1 MPHRVASQL
10 VVWTTLLV
18 LFTVQPALAQSPS
31 PPSPTDWQLAWGT
44 LAMEKGYLIA
54 QDDQGRVIV
63 AGTIESGGSG
73 SDFLILALDVSGDL
87 LWTTVHDGP
96 GQGTDVPVGLG
107 IDAAGGIYVA
117 GQTTSSTSGDWLV
130 IKLDAAGDLLWERT
144 HHGTDPISSAV
155 PRQLHV
161 SPDGRVTVAGWS
173 REVGV
178 WTELGVAVWD
188 AAGDLLWASHDGAPG
203 FAADDGRAL
212 HVDAQGNVTVT
223 GEVATTGGSDIHT
236 AHWDA
241 AGNLL
246 WSDSF
251 DAGTNPFLDIDVGL
265 AVTTDAANN
274 VYVAGQS
281 SATDTSLDFI
291 TLKYDPAGQLL
302 WSRRLER
309 PGADAPHR
317 IEVRD
322 GRLHVSGVHNLG
334 LRIATYDLDGNLLWT
349 VTNLEIELGTD
360 QPRGHLATA
369 PGRLHALG
377 HAPGVGGLRDLV
389 LATYDA
395 ADGTLLESRFFD
407 HLGGSD
413 SAGAV
418 IVGDNGILMT
428 GITRAVAGGQRD
440 VLVMQASAPGLSP
453 FRRGDCD
460 ADGAFG
466 IGDAIVALGVLFG
479 SQPTPSCPRAC
490 DANDDGSLDLGDP
503 IATLSS
509 LFLAAGPL
517 PAPHAECG
525 PDPTPDLLPCLA
537 FPACP

>member
-1 MPHRVASQL
+1 MSHRIAPQL
-10 VVWTTLLV
+10 VAWTTLFV
-18 LFTVQPALAQSPS
+18 LLTVPPALAQSPM
-31 PPSPTDWQLAWGT
+31 PPSPTDWQVALGT
-44 LAMEKGYLIA
+44 PAMEKGYLIA
-54 QDDQGRVIV
+54 QAGDGRVIV

-73 SDFLILALDVSGDL
+73 SDFLIHALDASGNL
-87 LWTTVHDGP
+87 LWTTVHDGE
-96 GQGTDVPVGLG
+96 GQGADVPVGLG
-107 IDAAGGIYVA
+107 LDAAGDIYVA
-117 GQTTSSTSGDWLV
+117 GQTASITSGDWLV
-130 IKLDAAGDLLWERT
+130 IKLDAAGNLLWERT
-144 HHGTDPISSAV
+144 HHGTDPISTAV

-178 WTELGVAVWD
+178 WTELGVAVWNT
-188 AAGDLLWASHDGAPG
+188 AGDLLWASHDGAPG

-212 HVDAQGNVTVT
+212 HVDDQGNVTVT
-223 GEVATTGGSDIHT
+223 GQVATTSGSDIHT

-246 WSDSF
+246 WSHSF
-251 DAGTNPFLDIDVGL
+251 DAGTNPFLDLDVGL
-265 AVTTDAANN
+265 AVTTDADHN
-274 VYVAGQS
+274 VYVAGQA

-309 PGADAPHR
+309 PGADSPHR
-317 IEVRD
+317 IEVLD
-322 GRLHVSGVHNLG
+322 GRLHVSGIYNLG

-349 VTNLEIELGTD
+349 ETNLGLEIGTD

-369 PGRLHALG
+369 PGLLHALG

-389 LATYDA
+389 LVTYNA
-395 ADGTLLESRFFD
+395 ADGTLVESRFFD
-407 HLGGSD
+407 HQGGSD

-418 IVGDNGILMT
+418 IVGNNGILMT
-428 GITRAVAGGQRD
+428 GVTRATAGGQRD
-440 VLVMQASAPGLSP
+440 VLVMQASAPALSA

-466 IGDAIVALGVLFG
+466 IGDAVVALGVLFG
-479 SQPTPSCPRAC
+479 SQPTPQCPRAC

-525 PDPTPDLLPCLA
+525 PDPTPDPLPCLL